1 MQVAY
6 AVHLDRRDRRTAPLC
21 QRQLFPAGPD
31 PVGGRPEAPV
41 EVAPRVDGADDRGEP
56 YHLQA
61 QVPLAAHAE
70 RAGDLI
76 ECQEAAAV
84 LGPAEQTARQRGQD
98 LLPPGP
104 QEVVLDVSP
113 RESGI

>member
-1 MQVAY
+1 MQVAD

-21 QRQLFPAGPD
+21 QRQLFPAGPH
-31 PVGGRPEAPV
+31 PVGGRPETPGEA
-41 EVAPRVDGADDRGEP
+41 APRVEGAVYRSEP
-56 YHLQA
+56 YRLQA

-84 LGPAEQTARQRGQD
+84 TGPAGETARQRGQD
-98 LLPPGP
+98 LLRPGP
-104 QEVVLDVSP
+104 Q
-113 RESGI
+113 